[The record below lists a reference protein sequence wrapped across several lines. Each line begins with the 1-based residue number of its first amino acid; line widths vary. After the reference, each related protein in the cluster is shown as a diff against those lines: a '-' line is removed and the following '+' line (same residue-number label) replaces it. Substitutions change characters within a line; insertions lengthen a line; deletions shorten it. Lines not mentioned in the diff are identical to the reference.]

1 VSAPPRLRGARFA
14 AFALGALGALG
25 ALAGCTAHG
34 TASRSERW
42 GSRPVP
48 VVIEEVPV
56 NGFEVTVV
64 TDDDSFTGELLAVD
78 PCFAHVL
85 KDGRTVSIPS
95 SSVQYVRVQLYP
107 ASTAGGVAALT
118 FFGSI
123 STISHGWF
131 LVFSFPIW
139 LSTGIATSVN
149 LAYADDVK
157 VKDGNLLFQFARFP
171 QGLPRGWR
179 ADDAMPGASPACP
192 APQPSSP

>member
-1 VSAPPRLRGARFA
+1 VSARPSLRRARFA
-14 AFALGALGALG
+14 TFAPFATFALG

-48 VVIEEVPV
+48 VVIAEVPV
-56 NGFEVTVV
+56 NGFEVTVS
-64 TDDDSFTGELLAVD
+64 TEDDSFTGELLAVD
-78 PCFAHVL
+78 PCFVHVL
-85 KDGRTVSIPS
+85 KDSRTVSIPS
-95 SSVQYVRVQLYP
+95 STVQYVRVQLYP
-107 ASTAGGVAALT
+107 GSTAGGVTALT

-123 STISHGWF
+123 STLSHGWF

-157 VKDGNLLFQFARFP
+157 VKDGSLVFQFARFP
-171 QGLPRGWR
+171 QGLPPGWR
-179 ADDAMPGASPACP
+179 VDDRVPGASPACS
-192 APQPSSP
+192 APHASP